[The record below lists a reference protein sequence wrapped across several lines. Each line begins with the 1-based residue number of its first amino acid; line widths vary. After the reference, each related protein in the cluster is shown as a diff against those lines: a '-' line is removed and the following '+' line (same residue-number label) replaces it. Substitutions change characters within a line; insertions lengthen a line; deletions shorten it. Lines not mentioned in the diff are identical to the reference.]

1 MMPLFQVELSED
13 DYLALLKSAVKGTPL
28 TRRLVVAPEVRPASR
43 GRYLFQGSRAEGL
56 LLRALALDAAPG
68 AVRAIDRALAAA
80 EKAEP

>member
-1 MMPLFQVELSED
+1 MMPPFQVELSED

-28 TRRLVVAPEVRPASR
+28 TRRLVVAPEVTPASR

-56 LLRALALDAAPG
+56 LLRALALVAAPG

-80 EKAEP
+80 EKAER